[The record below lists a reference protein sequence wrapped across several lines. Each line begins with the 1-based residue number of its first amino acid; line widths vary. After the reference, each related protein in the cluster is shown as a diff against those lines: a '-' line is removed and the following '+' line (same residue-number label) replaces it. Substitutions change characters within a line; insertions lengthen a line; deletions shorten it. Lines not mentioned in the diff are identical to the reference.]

1 MKQLAKSI
9 FTQVRVL
16 LCVIN
21 KSQVTLKHEVITEF
35 WPTTII
41 VVPLNMDW
49 HKLTINDSKD
59 ISIFSF
65 VLLQRHFHER
75 LH

>member
-21 KSQVTLKHEVITEF
+21 KSQVTLKHEVITVKIF
-35 WPTTII
+35 QSSHLCFYKGTS
-41 VVPLNMDW
+41 M
-49 HKLTINDSKD
+49 KD
-59 ISIFSF
+59 YTRREYTYFYLLF
-65 VLLQRHFHER
+65 VLCMALQPN
-75 LH
+75 